1 MAMYIL
7 RSPKEGETLGRLSLG
22 LTSQG
27 RLWRVGERLREP
39 QALVGSLSWCY
50 TYFSSASPSP
60 PLESRLSHLLPE
72 KKDEGQTTQML
83 KKQRTS
89 QPWCVEEDLRT
100 LLKNKQ
106 TSNSGDW
113 RLKCCHAGSLP
124 LGRDAE
130 PGLRWQQL
138 KISQSGEGRRQ
149 GWATRNHDQGSPSR
163 FQHRQ
168 RRAGGLGLL
177 QPCPWAMHRELDSS
191 SGPGR
196 SLHHVP
202 HTPRAGPTD
211 MRRPGFALHTASS
224 WQRQQEGPYQGG
236 GRKER
241 RGQECGEEENAAK
254 GLLPSFMILLI
265 PDLTASRASYSTIKS
280 TTIQSEWPPE
290 SNNLVWG
297 TVRAVGTVH
306 EKNGTWLFWPQA
318 QDQGKLW
325 GLPWWSSG

>member
-22 LTSQG
+22 LTPQG
-27 RLWRVGERLREP
+27 QLWRVGERLREP

-168 RRAGGLGLL
+168 RKAGGLGLL
-177 QPCPWAMHRELDSS
+177 QPCPWAVHRELDSS

-202 HTPRAGPTD
+202 HTPRSHRHATTWSCS
-211 MRRPGFALHTASS
+211 AHS
-224 WQRQQEGPYQGG
+224 WQLAVAAGRALPGWWQEGATWPGVRGG
-236 GRKER
+236 GKRSQ
-241 RGQECGEEENAAK
+241 G
-254 GLLPSFMILLI
+254 
-265 PDLTASRASYSTIKS
+265 T
-280 TTIQSEWPPE
+280 PPQ
-290 SNNLVWG
+290 LHDFADPRPHRV
-297 TVRAVGTVH
+297 
-306 EKNGTWLFWPQA
+306 
-318 QDQGKLW
+318 
-325 GLPWWSSG
+325 